1 MALPFIAGIALGA
14 GIAFA
19 FTKRDQIAKS
29 LGNLNLD
36 KKFQDGITA
45 SKATITNIK
54 EKVQAEPARKKP
66 GRKPKAKIETQATP
80 NSQDESN
87 LKSATNLN
95 LENSNPRINQW

>member
-36 KKFQDGITA
+36 KKIQDSIAA
-45 SKATITNIK
+45 SKATVTNIK
-54 EKVQAEPARKKP
+54 EKVQAKPERKKP
-66 GRKPKAKIETQATP
+66 GRKPKAKIETQMTP
-80 NSQDESN
+80 NSQDKSN
-87 LKSATNLN
+87 LKSATNLD
-95 LENSNPRINQW
+95 LENSNPRMNQ

>member
-19 FTKRDQIAKS
+19 FTKREQIAKS
-29 LGNLNLD
+29 FKSLNLD
-36 KKFQDGITA
+36 KKIQDGITA
-45 SKATITNIK
+45 SKATVTNIK
-54 EKVQAEPARKKP
+54 EKVQAKPERKKP

-95 LENSNPRINQW
+95 LENSNPRINQ

>member
-36 KKFQDGITA
+36 KKIQDSIAA
-45 SKATITNIK
+45 SKATVTNIK
-54 EKVQAEPARKKP
+54 EKVQAKPARKKP
-66 GRKPKAKIETQATP
+66 GRKPKAKIETQMTP

-87 LKSATNLN
+87 ANLN
-95 LENSNPRINQW
+95 LENSNPRMNQ

>member
-36 KKFQDGITA
+36 KKIQDGIAA
-45 SKATITNIK
+45 SKATVTNIK
-54 EKVQAEPARKKP
+54 EKVQAKPARKKP
-66 GRKPKAKIETQATP
+66 GRKPKAKIETQMTP

-87 LKSATNLN
+87 LKSATNLD
-95 LENSNPRINQW
+95 LENSNPRMNQ

>member
-36 KKFQDGITA
+36 KKIQDSIAA
-45 SKATITNIK
+45 SKATVTNIK
-54 EKVQAEPARKKP
+54 EKVQAKPARKKP
-66 GRKPKAKIETQATP
+66 GRKPKAKIETQMTP

-87 LKSATNLN
+87 LKSATNLD
-95 LENSNPRINQW
+95 LENSNPRMNQW

>member
-1 MALPFIAGIALGA
+1 MALPFIAGIALGD

-36 KKFQDGITA
+36 KKIQDSIAA
-45 SKATITNIK
+45 SKATVTNIK
-54 EKVQAEPARKKP
+54 EKVQAKPARKKP
-66 GRKPKAKIETQATP
+66 GRKPKAKIETLMTP

-87 LKSATNLN
+87 LKSATNLD
-95 LENSNPRINQW
+95 LENSNPRMNQW

>member
-19 FTKRDQIAKS
+19 FTKREQIAKS

-36 KKFQDGITA
+36 KKLQDGITA
-45 SKATITNIK
+45 SKAAVTNIK
-54 EKVQAEPARKKP
+54 EQVQAKPARKKP

-95 LENSNPRINQW
+95 LENSNPRINQ

>member
-36 KKFQDGITA
+36 KKIQDSIAA
-45 SKATITNIK
+45 SKATVTNIK
-54 EKVQAEPARKKP
+54 EKVQAKPERKKP
-66 GRKPKAKIETQATP
+66 GRKPKAKIETQMTP

-87 LKSATNLN
+87 ANLN
-95 LENSNPRINQW
+95 LENSNPRMNQW

>member
-29 LGNLNLD
+29 FKSLNLD
-36 KKFQDGITA
+36 KKIQDGITA
-45 SKATITNIK
+45 SKATVTNIK
-54 EKVQAEPARKKP
+54 EKVQAKPERKKP

-95 LENSNPRINQW
+95 LENSNSRINQW

>member
-36 KKFQDGITA
+36 KKIQDGITA
-45 SKATITNIK
+45 SKATVTNIK
-54 EKVQAEPARKKP
+54 EKVQAKPERKKP
-66 GRKPKAKIETQATP
+66 GRKPKVKIETQATP

-95 LENSNPRINQW
+95 LENSNPRINQ

>member
-19 FTKRDQIAKS
+19 FTKREQIAKS
-29 LGNLNLD
+29 FKSLNLD
-36 KKFQDGITA
+36 KKIQDGITA
-45 SKATITNIK
+45 SKATVTNIK
-54 EKVQAEPARKKP
+54 EKVQAKPERKKP
-66 GRKPKAKIETQATP
+66 GRKPKVKIETQETP

-95 LENSNPRINQW
+95 LENSNPRINQ

>member
-36 KKFQDGITA
+36 KKIQDSIAA
-45 SKATITNIK
+45 SKATVTNIK
-54 EKVQAEPARKKP
+54 EKVQAKPERKKP
-66 GRKPKAKIETQATP
+66 GRKPKAKIETQMTP

-87 LKSATNLN
+87 LKSATNLD
-95 LENSNPRINQW
+95 LENSNPRMNQ

>member
-36 KKFQDGITA
+36 KKIQDGIAA
-45 SKATITNIK
+45 SKATVTNIK
-54 EKVQAEPARKKP
+54 EKVQAKPERKKP
-66 GRKPKAKIETQATP
+66 GRKPKVKIETQMTP

-87 LKSATNLN
+87 ANLN
-95 LENSNPRINQW
+95 LENSNPRMNQ